1 LFNQDDVPNDVRI
14 GRYLARLTEKFTSSE
29 GSVVKRANT
38 SPIATAVTPT
48 QTNSAALDQDG
59 TDFSYFAEVKF
70 GSNATPLYMLMDT
83 GASATWVMATSCKS
97 PACLV
102 HNTYGPTNSKT
113 YNATSGSFDIAYG
126 TGHVSGSVATDSV
139 SFAGFTLSV
148 TFGVANSTSDDFLH
162 FPFDGIMGLARDAGS
177 YPPVLDAII
186 SAKVLKSNIFGVNLD
201 RNSDGVHNGEI
212 NFGAPDSSKYSGSLS
227 YTALASSNGDWVV
240 PVDGV
245 GMDGKSAGV
254 TGRSAYIDTGTSYIF
269 IPPAD
274 AKALHGL
281 ITGSQLSSDGKT
293 WYIPCST
300 TSSVQFTFSGV
311 SYSVPSQD
319 WVGGKSGSLCTSNI
333 FPGTPAG
340 PNSWLLGDTFMK
352 NVYTV
357 FDSDQKRIGKYF
369 ILTFLG
375 SF

>member
-1 LFNQDDVPNDVRI
+1 MRI
-14 GRYLARLTEKFTSSE
+14 DRYLARLTNKFATSKA
-29 GSVVKRANT
+29 SVVKRSN
-38 SPIATAVTPT
+38 SYYIATAIAPT

-70 GSNATPLYMLMDT
+70 GSNGTPLYMLMDT

-97 PACLV
+97 SACLS

-113 YNATSGSFDIAYG
+113 YNATSGTFDIAYG
-126 TGHVSGSVATDSV
+126 TGHVSGAVATDSV
-139 SFAGFTLSV
+139 SFAGFTLSL
-148 TFGVANSTSDDFLH
+148 TFGVANQTSDDFLH
-162 FPFDGIMGLARDAGS
+162 FPFDGIMGLARDQGS
-177 YPPVLDAII
+177 YPPVLEAIS
-186 SAKVLKSNIFGVNLD
+186 SAKVLKSNVFGVNLD
-201 RNSDGVHNGEI
+201 RNSDGLHNGEI

-227 YTALASSNGDWVV
+227 YTSLSSSKGDWVV
-240 PVDGV
+240 AVDDVGV
-245 GMDGKSAGV
+245 DGKSAGV

-281 ITGSQLSSDGKT
+281 ITDSQVASDGKT
-293 WYIPCST
+293 WYVPCST

-311 SYSVPSQD
+311 NYSVPSED
-319 WVGGKSGSLCTSNI
+319 WVGGKSGGSLCTSNI

-340 PNSWLLGDTFMK
+340 VNNWLLGDTFIK

-357 FDSDQKRIGKYF
+357 FDSDQKRIGKYL
-369 ILTFLG
+369 IIIIVYN
-375 SF
+375 SC